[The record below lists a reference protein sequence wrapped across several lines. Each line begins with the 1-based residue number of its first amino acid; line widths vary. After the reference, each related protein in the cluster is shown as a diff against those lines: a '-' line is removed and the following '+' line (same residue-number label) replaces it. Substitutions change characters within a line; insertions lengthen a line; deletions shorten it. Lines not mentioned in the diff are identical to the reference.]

1 MGVGDVLVGVVVG
14 AVGAMVTWYL
24 GLATKI
30 VIDRWRAARN
40 LGAAAFV
47 CLDRLWK
54 IRSVAQRSESK
65 HVETEIYYLGG
76 DLDRYR
82 DCIAAAPKA
91 RGKHLP
97 IYGKIIPIL
106 LKHDLTSLDSII
118 GELEDISGLA
128 E

>member
-14 AVGAMVTWYL
+14 AVGAMVTWYS

-30 VIDRWRAARN
+30 VLDWRRAARE

-47 CLDRLWK
+47 CLDRLRK
-54 IRSVAQRSESK
+54 IRSAARRSEREQ
-65 HVETEIYYLGG
+65 VEAEIYHLGG

-82 DCIAAAPKA
+82 DCIAAAPE
-91 RGKHLP
+91 RRDKHLR
-97 IYGKIIPIL
+97 IYGKVMPIL
-106 LKHDLTSLDSII
+106 LEHDLTSLDSVI